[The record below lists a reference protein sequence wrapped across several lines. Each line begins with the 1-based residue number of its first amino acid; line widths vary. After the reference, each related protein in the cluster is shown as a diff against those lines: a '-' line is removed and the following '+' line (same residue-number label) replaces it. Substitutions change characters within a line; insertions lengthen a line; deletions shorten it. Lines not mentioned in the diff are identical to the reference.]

1 MLIAT
6 IILTVGL
13 VGILSVFGL
22 ALATT
27 HSSEQDLLAK
37 QVASEAMENV
47 FTARNSSELVWLQIQ
62 NIGSGTVPDGVF
74 LTGFQPINKAGVD
87 GIIGTPDDALAGP
100 KVMTLAG
107 PDGILGTADD
117 QQVSFAN
124 FKRSISIQP
133 IPGSDSLR
141 TITVTV
147 QYIVPPLKTPR
158 TYTMTG
164 FISQYR

>member
-13 VGILSVFGL
+13 IGLLSVFGV
-22 ALATT
+22 AMAST

-37 QVASEAMENV
+37 QLASEAMESV
-47 FTARNSSELVWLQIQ
+47 FTARNSAELVWLQIQ
-62 NIGSGTVPDGVF
+62 NIGSGTTPDGVF
-74 LTGFQPINKAGVD
+74 LTGFQPIRQAGPD
-87 GIIGTPDDALAGP
+87 GIIGTPDDALAAP

-117 QQVSFAN
+117 QQIPFTN
-124 FKRSISIQP
+124 FKRSIVIQP
-133 IPGSDSLR
+133 VPGTDALR
-141 TITVTV
+141 SITVTI
-147 QYIVPPLKTPR
+147 QYWVPPLNVPR